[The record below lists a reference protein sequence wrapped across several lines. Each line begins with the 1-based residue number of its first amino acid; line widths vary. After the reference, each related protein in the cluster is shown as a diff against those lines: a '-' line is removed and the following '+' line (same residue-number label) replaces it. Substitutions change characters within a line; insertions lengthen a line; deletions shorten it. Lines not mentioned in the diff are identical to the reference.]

1 MTKTVW
7 IVIGLAIVVLLVV
20 VFMMRGN
27 AAKREAEL
35 QAQFVAQQTSGQGP
49 GKTKFMDFLGT
60 ILPTIL
66 ASKKPRTQAQIDE
79 CLRKAGTDDAKRL
92 ACLQA

>member
-7 IVIGLAIVVLLVV
+7 IIIGVAVIVLLVV
-20 VFMMRGN
+20 VFIMRGN

-35 QAQFVAQQTSGQGP
+35 QAQFVAQQTGGQGP

-66 ASKKPRTQAQIDE
+66 ASKKPKTQAQIDL
-79 CLRKAGTDDAKRL
+79 CLRLAGDNEAKRL
-92 ACLQA
+92 ECLKG